1 MNYSFKLTQQTQIT
15 QVTQVTKLTQNIS
28 FNMKNNAETNE
39 NKNTS
44 NVNVA
49 LTSIKNK
56 SQSSIKERCVK
67 FNEELQKMHNEQKE
81 MDTMLYNIELINIP
95 MSHEPHPCGNGMH
108 AALYIKG
115 KCNKKQTHHYR

>member
-1 MNYSFKLTQQTQIT
+1 MNYSYNLT
-15 QVTQVTKLTQNIS
+15 QVTQVKQVKHVS
-28 FNMKNNAETNE
+28 FNINYGNGICETNE

-49 LTSIKNK
+49 LTSVKNK
-56 SQSSIKERCVK
+56 SQPSIKERCVK
-67 FNEELQKMHNEQKE
+67 FNEELQKMRNEQKE
-81 MDTMLYNIELINIP
+81 MDAMLYNIELINIP

-115 KCNKKQTHHYR
+115 KCNKNQTYHYR